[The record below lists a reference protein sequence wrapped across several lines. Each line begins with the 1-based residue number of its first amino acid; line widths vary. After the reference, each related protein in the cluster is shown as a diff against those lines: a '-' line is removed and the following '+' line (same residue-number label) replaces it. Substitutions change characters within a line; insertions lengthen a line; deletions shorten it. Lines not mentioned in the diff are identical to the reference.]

1 VESKG
6 MEEFTPEQHY
16 KLSVLML
23 HITEAAVDNEEL
35 WNKLINLI
43 EKWEEKNNVYFEK
56 FESV

>member
-1 VESKG
+1 

-56 FESV
+56 F